1 MSRLVKNYFEFRR
14 RPGEIGKVDFA
25 DAVFFD
31 PELSARQKVELLNL
45 SILEGRT
52 ELKPRVAAL
61 QKYV

>member
-1 MSRLVKNYFEFRR
+1 MSRLVKNYFEFQCK
-14 RPGEIGKVDFA
+14 PGEISKIDFV

-31 PELSARQKVELLNL
+31 PELSAPEKVELLNL